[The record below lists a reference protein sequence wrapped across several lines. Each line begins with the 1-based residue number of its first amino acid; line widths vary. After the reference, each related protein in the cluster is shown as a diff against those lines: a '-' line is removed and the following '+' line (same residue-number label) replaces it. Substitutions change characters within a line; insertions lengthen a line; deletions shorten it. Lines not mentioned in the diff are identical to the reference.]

1 MDNTKHIL
9 QIIPNL
15 NIGGAEKFVC
25 DLSNELS
32 ESKNKIT
39 VITFYDIDK
48 NNFLYKSLKEDVDII
63 SFSKKKGFDLSL
75 IFKLRKAIY
84 SLKPDFIH
92 THLRALN
99 YVFFATFLKYKIIH
113 TIHNDASKE
122 VNSSLEGFF
131 RKIIYKYFKVYPVT
145 ISKESNK
152 SFIDY
157 YSYPKQSSKIIF
169 NGIPID
175 KTKEI
180 NKKAKD
186 KIKDLKQ
193 KYGEDVK
200 IFINI
205 GRLEKQKN
213 HILLCEAMNKVSNQ
227 GHNII
232 LLIAGG
238 FRNENSKKIKDKI
251 DSFSNSRIV
260 CLGEINNCIDY
271 LKLSDYFVLS
281 SHYEGM
287 PISLIEAFSC
297 NCIPIATPVGA
308 MIEMIDKDGFLSKSL
323 SLNDFKIAILKALKI
338 TLNQKQ
344 RIIKNNFKKYHNL
357 YSMPSTAKKYLD
369 YYEEVN
375 KY

>member
-1 MDNTKHIL
+1 M
-9 QIIPNL
+9 
-15 NIGGAEKFVC
+15 
-25 DLSNELS
+25 NE
-32 ESKNKIT
+32 
-39 VITFYDIDK
+39 
-48 NNFLYKSLKEDVDII
+48 
-63 SFSKKKGFDLSL
+63 
-75 IFKLRKAIY
+75 
-84 SLKPDFIH
+84 
-92 THLRALN
+92 
-99 YVFFATFLKYKIIH
+99 
-113 TIHNDASKE
+113 
-122 VNSSLEGFF
+122 
-131 RKIIYKYFKVYPVT
+131 
-145 ISKESNK
+145 
-152 SFIDY
+152 
-157 YSYPKQSSKIIF
+157 
-169 NGIPID
+169 
-175 KTKEI
+175 
-180 NKKAKD
+180 
-186 KIKDLKQ
+186 
-193 KYGEDVK
+193 
-200 IFINI
+200 
-205 GRLEKQKN
+205 
-213 HILLCEAMNKVSNQ
+213 VSNQ

-357 YSMPSTAKKYLD
+357 YSIFLQQQK
-369 YYEEVN
+369 N
-375 KY
+375 I